1 MTEKNTEKIRPFLG
15 RIPRP
20 NAVQE
25 MIRESEREIEY
36 LRVMLKASREMEN
49 IESTPKPEVSP
60 KPKRQEGWMQPDGE
74 CSNVPSGHPSEI
86 HVREVLPGDPTP
98 ETIEKAIR
106 LINDWVK
113 NSESKG
119 CRMVQLRHDALEALA
134 AKLRGETD

>member
-60 KPKRQEGWMQPDGE
+60 KPERRELRLVRSRGYWRQWDYRHDDCMDRVETME
-74 CSNVPSGHPSEI
+74 
-86 HVREVLPGDPTP
+86 VREVLPGDPAP
-98 ETIEKAIR
+98 EAIEEVAKR
-106 LINDWVK
+106 LD
-113 NSESKG
+113 SDDRSYLHE
-119 CRMVQLRHDALEALA
+119 LA
-134 AKLRGETD
+134 AKLRGETDE